1 MGELLLARDRHGEP
15 VGCVGLR
22 PIEPKGCCEMK
33 RLYVLPK
40 ARGLGLGRALI
51 DAIVRERCGSDI
63 AKCAPFRRL
72 RTLGDRPGRL
82 RNGDLRRRL
91 PAGFSILASSTVIPG
106 LYFVGVHFLRK
117 RKSSLLTGVGEDAT
131 IIARNIAHTKSRPN

>member
-22 PIEPKGCCEMK
+22 PLEPKGCCEMK

-51 DAIVRERCGSDI
+51 DAIVREAARIGR
-63 AKCAPFRRL
+63 A
-72 RTLGDRPGRL
+72 LGDRPGRL

>member
-1 MGELLLARDRHGEP
+1 
-15 VGCVGLR
+15 
-22 PIEPKGCCEMK
+22 MK

-117 RKSSLLTGVGEDAT
+117 RLTGVGEDAT